1 MPTIQLHVPQADYEL
16 IERAS
21 GKSKRALRAFILTAA
36 EIRARKVLVDKTAKQ
51 KNIPAASPPSGAEG
65 PTAGHI
71 NRGE

>member
-36 EIRARKVLVDKTAKQ
+36 EIRARKVLVDKTSNAKKRPVTSQ
-51 KNIPAASPPSGAEG
+51 AEG
-65 PTAGHI
+65 PATGQPD
-71 NRGE
+71 

>member
-51 KNIPAASPPSGAEG
+51 KKSPAADPSGKG
-65 PTAGHI
+65 PMTGQPD
-71 NRGE
+71 